1 MDPLSQGSATSTTP
15 PGARAARRI
24 GRALVLLALAW
35 LLAVLATWVYV
46 QERIEASHA
55 RSLER
60 GRHDTGDLAAL
71 LHAQV
76 IGELAAADDLLRV
89 LARGALA
96 GPQIARTLLADL
108 HADGEPYARV
118 SVADSR
124 GVVLA
129 SSARAQVGASLAHR
143 PEFLRARRAEPG
155 AASFVGEPSRDASGR
170 PGTIPLVRRVSS
182 ADGAFQGVVEV
193 LLGSAHLVRRFD
205 TVPLGARGLVA
216 LVDRGGVVY
225 ARAARRAASDAPEDA
240 ALVSRAIEHAVTA
253 VRGSFVHVDADAGAD
268 GAAPAAGGQG
278 TVRVVSYWRV
288 EREDLIALVAKS
300 GDEFLEQH
308 TLFRR
313 HWLTTG
319 GVITALVSLVALLA
333 AVYLRHEQRSAR
345 ALAHAFARE
354 RANARTDALTGLPN
368 RRAFLDLLAAQIEFH
383 RRRAEPL
390 SVAYFDCD
398 RFKLVN
404 DRLGHEA
411 GDRCLVRVASLLAAG
426 LRRSDYPCRIG
437 GDEFAALFPATR
449 SQDAALVMERLRA
462 RLARELAAEG
472 FPVTVS
478 VGVVEVEVGE
488 GGVSPEE
495 VLTQADATMYQ
506 AKRAGGDRVVAIP
519 SARRFTRDAGAR
531 A

>member
-1 MDPLSQGSATSTTP
+1 MDPLSQGNPPTTP
-15 PGARAARRI
+15 PGTRAAHRI

-46 QERIEASHA
+46 QQRIEASHA

-60 GRHDTGDLAAL
+60 GRHDTRDLTAL

-89 LARGALA
+89 LANGALA
-96 GPQIARTLLADL
+96 GPQIARMLLADL

-118 SVADSR
+118 SYADSR

-129 SSARAQVGASLAHR
+129 SSARAQVGASLARR
-143 PEFLRARRAEPG
+143 PEFLRARRGETG
-155 AASFVGEPSRDASGR
+155 AASLVGEPSRDAQGL
-170 PGTIPLVRRVSS
+170 PVAIPLVRRVSS

-216 LVDRGGVVY
+216 LVDRNGIVY
-225 ARAARRAASDAPEDA
+225 ARAARRGASDTPDDA
-240 ALVSRAIEHAVTA
+240 ALVARAIEHAA
-253 VRGSFVHVDADAGAD
+253 GAARGSFVHVDAGAGDERAT
-268 GAAPAAGGQG
+268 PAGGGQAA
-278 TVRVVSYWRV
+278 VRAVSYWRV
-288 EREDLIALVAKS
+288 ERGNLVALVAKS

-313 HWLTTG
+313 DWLTTG
-319 GVITALVSLVALLA
+319 AVITALVSLVALLA
-333 AVYLRHEQRSAR
+333 AIYLRHEQRSAR

-354 RANARTDALTGLPN
+354 QANARTDALTGLPN
-368 RRAFLDLLAAQIEFH
+368 RRAFLDLLAAQVEFH

-411 GDRCLVRVASLLAAG
+411 GDRCLVQVATLLAGG

-449 SQDAALVMERLRA
+449 SEDAALVMERLRA
-462 RLARELAAEG
+462 RLARELAAQG

-478 VGVVEVEVGE
+478 VGVIEVGDGDGE
-488 GGVSPEE
+488 VSPEA
-495 VLTQADATMYQ
+495 VLTQADSTMYQ
-506 AKRAGGDRVVAIP
+506 AKRAGGNRVVAMP
-519 SARRFTRDAGAR
+519 SARPRAAR
-531 A
+531 PRSSG